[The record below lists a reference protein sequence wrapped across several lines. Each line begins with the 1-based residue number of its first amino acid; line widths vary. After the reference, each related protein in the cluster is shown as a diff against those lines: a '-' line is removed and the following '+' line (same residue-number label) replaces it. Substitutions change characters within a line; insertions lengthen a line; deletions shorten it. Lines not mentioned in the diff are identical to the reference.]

1 MRACSARAEPC
12 RARAVIAGALL
23 AACLQSA
30 TADEAEW
37 SGYIAAEARL
47 FPHDAVD
54 PDQFDGAQ
62 VSLAL
67 EPEYYR
73 RWDDGRQSFTFRPFL
88 RLDQRDAERTH
99 ADIRELAWLMAADSW
114 ELRAG
119 IRKVFWGVTE
129 TAHLVDIV
137 NQTDLVENIDTEDK
151 LGQPMLNLALIRDWG
166 NLDLYLLPG
175 FRERTFPGEDGRL
188 RTPLP
193 VDTDLTRYESAAE
206 ERRVDTAL
214 RWFRTQGIWDIGLA
228 HFHGTSREPQLLPA
242 VNGQGEAVFAPYYPI
257 IDQTSLDVQA
267 TLDAWLWKLE
277 WITRDGLGDRYSA
290 FAGGFEYT
298 FVGVFGS
305 TADVGL
311 IGEYLFDDRDA
322 EATTLFQDDVTVGL
336 RLAMNDMQSSELLFG
351 MTIDRRDTRQ
361 RFYNLEASR
370 RLGDRWKLSVE
381 ARFNSG
387 FERSLQFNSLRNDD
401 YVQAELAWYF

>member
-1 MRACSARAEPC
+1 MQY
-12 RARAVIAGALL
+12 AG
-23 AACLQSA
+23 
-30 TADEAEW
+30 ADEAEW
-37 SGYIAAEARL
+37 SGYIAAETRL
-47 FPHDAVD
+47 FTHDALH

-62 VSLAL
+62 LSLAL

-73 RWDDGRQSFTFRPFL
+73 RWDNGRQSLTFKPFL
-88 RLDQRDAERTH
+88 RLDQRDSERTH
-99 ADIRELAWLMAADSW
+99 ADIRELAWLKAGDTW

-129 TAHLVDIV
+129 TAHLVDII

-166 NLDLYLLPG
+166 NLDLYILTG
-175 FRERTFPGEDGRL
+175 FRERTFPGRDGRL
-188 RTPLP
+188 RTPLV
-193 VDTDLTRYESAAE
+193 VDTDLTRYESGAE
-206 ERRVDTAL
+206 ERRVDTAV

-228 HFHGTSREPQLLPA
+228 HFHGTSREPQLLPTLNA
-242 VNGQGEAVFAPYYPI
+242 QGEAVLAPYYPI

-277 WITRDGLGDRYSA
+277 WITRDGMDDRYTA
-290 FAGGFEYT
+290 LAGGFEYT

-305 TADVGL
+305 AADVGL
-311 IGEYLFDDRDA
+311 IGEYLFDDRDMD
-322 EATTLFQDDVTVGL
+322 ATTLFQDDITVGL
-336 RLAMNDMQSSELLFG
+336 RLALNDIQSTELLFG
-351 MTIDRRDTRQ
+351 VTIDRDDTRQ
-361 RFYNLEASR
+361 RLYNLEASR
-370 RLGDRWKLSVE
+370 RLGDRWKLSLE

-387 FERSLQFNSLRNDD
+387 LRANPVFNSLRNDD